1 MSTDNVLPPYFF
13 SITVLVFLK
22 IYHPE
27 NQFFYNM
34 KRSKT
39 FVAIMPAA
47 AQI

>member
-27 NQFFYNM
+27 NQFFYM

-39 FVAIMPAA
+39 FVAIMPAV